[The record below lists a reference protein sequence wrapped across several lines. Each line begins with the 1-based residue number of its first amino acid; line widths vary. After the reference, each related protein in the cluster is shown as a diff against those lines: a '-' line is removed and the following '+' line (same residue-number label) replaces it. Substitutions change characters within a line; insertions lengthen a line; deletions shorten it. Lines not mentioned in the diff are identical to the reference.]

1 MTSTGGSKRGEM
13 DTDHAWALPEKDSE
27 EDEQPV
33 LLLLLAPATL
43 KPFSS
48 ITNMALE
55 PRKNAE
61 HHTGVGA
68 EREHLDDGRCAGGDR
83 ERKGELGHRRL
94 IGEISHIKV
103 WPYERGQ
110 MGWESAKD

>member
-33 LLLLLAPATL
+33 LLLLLAPAAL
-43 KPFSS
+43 KPLSS
-48 ITNMALE
+48 ITDMALG

-68 EREHLDDGRCAGGDR
+68 ERERLDDGRCAGGDR
-83 ERKGELGHRRL
+83 ERKGESGRRRL
-94 IGEISHIKV
+94 MV
-103 WPYERGQ
+103 WPYGRGR